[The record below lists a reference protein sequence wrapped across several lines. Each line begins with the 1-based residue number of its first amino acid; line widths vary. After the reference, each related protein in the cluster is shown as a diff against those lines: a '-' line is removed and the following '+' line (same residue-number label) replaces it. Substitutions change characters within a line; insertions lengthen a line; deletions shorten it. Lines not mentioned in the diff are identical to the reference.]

1 MLEVLQRTTTA
12 QEATG
17 ELWLPWDMRK
27 RGRLRSC
34 TADGR
39 DIGLFLQR
47 GEPLRDGEKLL
58 TRCGEIIEV
67 RAAAEDIASATC
79 DDWLVFSR
87 ACYHLGNRHVPLQ
100 IEARRLRFQRDPVLQ
115 QLALLLGMQVI
126 EESAPFHPEP
136 GAYSGHGHDNHH
148 RESGHQPEKQ
158 CKAPPYSDG

>member
-1 MLEVLQRTTTA
+1 MLEVFERSTTA
-12 QEATG
+12 REANG
-17 ELWLPWDMRK
+17 ELWLPWDLRK

-58 TRCGEIIEV
+58 TRCGEIIVV
-67 RAAAEDIASATC
+67 RAAAEDVASASS

-115 QLALLLGMQVI
+115 QLALLLGMQVV

-136 GAYSGHGHDNHH
+136 GAYSSHGHDNHH
-148 RESGHQPEKQ
+148 RETGHQAATQSKDHPH
-158 CKAPPYSDG
+158 SHG

>member
-1 MLEVLQRTTTA
+1 MLEVHQRSTTTA
-12 QEATG
+12 VATT

-27 RGRLRSC
+27 RGRLLSR

-39 DIGLFLQR
+39 EIGLFLQR
-47 GEPLRDGEKLL
+47 GEPLREGEKLL
-58 TRCGEIIEV
+58 TECGEIILV
-67 RAAAEDIASATC
+67 RAVAEDVASASC

-126 EESAPFHPEP
+126 EESAPFHPES
-136 GAYSGHGHDNHH
+136 GAYAGHGHHH
-148 RESGHQPEKQ
+148 HGHEHEQK
-158 CKAPPYSDG
+158 SHDHRHSHG